1 MHEDH
6 LLVEEQHPIPQQISA
21 FQFRLVGDMTL
32 KQFVQLAGGAI
43 IALLFYASGLPPY
56 IKWPLILFSF
66 GSGAALAF
74 LPLEDRPL
82 GKWVISFFK
91 SIYSPTVFV
100 WQKAAQLPRYFAPET
115 QAVPAVTPATQ
126 PSTTIP
132 STKPVQQ
139 PEEANLEK
147 KEQSFLDKIT
157 TLSSAPAATVV
168 SGVSGLITPKTL
180 MPIQEP
186 GQQAK
191 PFVVV
196 PSSRTVTVDKD
207 AKTRGFELP
216 REESVAEPFSTTT
229 VSPFYG
235 KGVPITDREAKF
247 SDEASPPVP
256 PTRPNTIV
264 GQVMDASGKIIEGVI
279 LEIKDAQGRP
289 VRALKTNKLGHFMIV
304 TPLLDGRYEIIVEKE
319 GYNFEP
325 ITFEAKGAI
334 ISPIAIRSK

>member
-1 MHEDH
+1 MAQDH
-6 LLVEEQHPIPQQISA
+6 ILVEEQHPIPQQISA

-43 IALLFYASGLPPY
+43 VALLFYASGLPPF

-100 WQKAAQLPRYFAPET
+100 WQKAAKLPIYFAPET
-115 QAVPAVTPATQ
+115 QAPPTTTPASQLT
-126 PSTTIP
+126 STP
-132 STKPVQQ
+132 ALMPVQK

-147 KEQSFLDKIT
+147 KEQTFLDKIT
-157 TLSSAPAATVV
+157 TLSSAPVATVV
-168 SGVSGLITPKTL
+168 SGISPLLTPKTT
-180 MPIQEP
+180 MPTQEP
-186 GQQAK
+186 TQQTK

-196 PSSRTVTVDKD
+196 PSSRTVSVDKD
-207 AKTRGFELP
+207 LKTRGFELP
-216 REESVAEPFSTTT
+216 KEEDVAEPFSTTT

-247 SDEASPPVP
+247 SDEASPPTP

-264 GQVMDASGKIIEGVI
+264 GQVMDGNGKIIEGVI

-319 GYNFEP
+319 GYDFEP
-325 ITFEAKGAI
+325 ITFQAKGAI
-334 ISPIAIRSK
+334 ISPIAIRAK

>member
-1 MHEDH
+1 MAQDH
-6 LLVEEQHPIPQQISA
+6 ILVEEQHPIPQQISA

-43 IALLFYASGLPPY
+43 VALLFYASGLPPY

-100 WQKAAQLPRYFAPET
+100 WQKAAKLPIYFAPET
-115 QAVPAVTPATQ
+115 QAAPITTPASQ
-126 PSTTIP
+126 PAITPTLA
-132 STKPVQQ
+132 PVQK
-139 PEEANLEK
+139 PEEAKLEE
-147 KEQSFLDKIT
+147 KEQTFLDKIT
-157 TLSSAPAATVV
+157 TLSSTPAATVV
-168 SGVSGLITPKTL
+168 SGVSPLITPNAAAPT
-180 MPIQEP
+180 QEP
-186 GQQAK
+186 NQQTK

-196 PSSRTVTVDKD
+196 PTSGTVSIDKD
-207 AKTRGFELP
+207 LKQRGFELP
-216 REESVAEPFSTTT
+216 REETIAEPFSTTT

-235 KGVPITDREAKF
+235 KDSPITNREAKF
-247 SDEASPPVP
+247 SDEASPPAP

-264 GQVMDASGKIIEGVI
+264 GQVMDGSGKIIEGVI

-319 GYNFEP
+319 GYDFEP
-325 ITFEAKGAI
+325 ITFEAIGKI
-334 ISPIAIRSK
+334 ISPIAIHAKS